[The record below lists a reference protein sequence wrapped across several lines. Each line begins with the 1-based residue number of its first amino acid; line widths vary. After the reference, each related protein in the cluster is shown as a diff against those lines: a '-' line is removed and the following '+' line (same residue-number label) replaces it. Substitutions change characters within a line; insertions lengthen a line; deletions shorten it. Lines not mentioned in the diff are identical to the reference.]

1 MELNDGSAVQNTEAA
16 DLRSILRP
24 PVLPEGF
31 RDRLLSR
38 MAIESLQSPAR
49 DVLEQDWQIAQ
60 ARLRAES
67 VELRWRTLLWL
78 LGGAFAAGAVTLAAV
93 PWVAT
98 HLGGRWSIWVPV
110 GVASL
115 GLVVSWAGDPRV
127 RRWLASGGIF
137 GA

>member
-1 MELNDGSAVQNTEAA
+1 MELNDGSSVQNTHAA
-16 DLRSILRP
+16 DVRNILRP
-24 PVLPEGF
+24 PVLPAGF

-38 MAIESLQSPAR
+38 MAIESLQSPVR
-49 DVLEQDWQIAQ
+49 DDLEQDWQLAQ

-67 VELRWRTLLWL
+67 VQLRWRTLVWL

-115 GLVVSWAGDPRV
+115 GLVASWAGDPRV
-127 RRWLASGGIF
+127 RRWLASSGVF

>member
-1 MELNDGSAVQNTEAA
+1 MELNDDTDGQGRLEEGLRSAVRGPA
-16 DLRSILRP
+16 
-24 PVLPEGF
+24 LPIGF

-49 DVLEQDWQIAQ
+49 DALEHDWQLAQ
-60 ARLRAES
+60 AQLRDES
-67 VELRWRTLLWL
+67 VQLRWRTLLWL

-98 HLGGRWSIWVPV
+98 HLGGRWSVWVPV
-110 GVASL
+110 GVASF
-115 GLVVSWAGDPRV
+115 GLVASWAGDPRV
-127 RRWLASGGIF
+127 RRWLAGSGFF